1 MSGTDHPASRM
12 SDPSRP
18 GTARTWRDRWRTWR
32 DRRLL
37 DPGFHRWASASWL
50 ARFIARRESRALFD
64 IVAGFTYSQV
74 LFACVRLKLFD
85 HLAQQGP
92 QDTGALAHWMAMP
105 DEGAQRLL
113 AAAAS
118 LRLLERHDDGRWG
131 LGTLGAPMVVHPAI
145 AAMVEHHATLYHD
158 LADPV
163 ALLRG
168 ERAATAMS
176 GYWPYADT
184 DPRAAPA
191 RLGTER
197 VAEYSQ
203 LMSASQPLVS
213 EQVLQ
218 SYALNRHRRLLD
230 VGGGEG
236 TFLRAVATHAPD
248 LQLML
253 FDLPAV
259 ADLARARLAEHG
271 LADRVEI
278 HGGSFFSDP
287 LPRGADLITLVRVLF
302 DHPDDRVRQ
311 ILRAV
316 REALPEGGSVL
327 VCEPMAGTPGA
338 EAIGDAYYGLYL
350 AAMGKGRSRS
360 PAELTALLQSAGF
373 ADVRLLP
380 TPLPLQT
387 RVLLARR

>member
-1 MSGTDHPASRM
+1 MKGPASPR
-12 SDPSRP
+12 
-18 GTARTWRDRWRTWR
+18 GERTWRDRWRAWR

-37 DPGFHRWASASWL
+37 DPAFHRWASRSWWGR
-50 ARFIARRESRALFD
+50 AIARRESRALFD
-64 IVAGFTYSQV
+64 LVAGFTYSQV
-74 LFACVRLKLFD
+74 LFACVRLKLFR
-85 HLAQQGP
+85 HLADQGP
-92 QDTGALAHWMAMP
+92 QDTAALAHWMALP
-105 DEGAQRLL
+105 EEGAHRLL
-113 AAAAS
+113 AAGAS

-131 LGTLGAPMVVHPAI
+131 LGPLGAPMVVHPAI
-145 AAMVEHHATLYHD
+145 SAMVEHHATLYHD

-168 ERAATAMS
+168 ERPATAMS

-184 DPRAAPA
+184 DPGAAPA
-191 RLGTER
+191 RLGPER

-203 LMSASQPLVS
+203 LMSVSQPLVS

-218 SYALNRHRRLLD
+218 SYPLDQHRRLLD

-236 TFLRAVATHAPD
+236 TFLRAVAAHAPH

-259 ADLARARLAEHG
+259 ADLARQRLAEQG

-311 ILRAV
+311 ILRSV
-316 REALPEGGSVL
+316 REALPDQGAVL
-327 VCEPMAGTPGA
+327 VCEPMSGTPGA

-360 PAELTALLQSAGF
+360 PAELTALLRSAGF
-373 ADVRLLP
+373 SQVRLLP